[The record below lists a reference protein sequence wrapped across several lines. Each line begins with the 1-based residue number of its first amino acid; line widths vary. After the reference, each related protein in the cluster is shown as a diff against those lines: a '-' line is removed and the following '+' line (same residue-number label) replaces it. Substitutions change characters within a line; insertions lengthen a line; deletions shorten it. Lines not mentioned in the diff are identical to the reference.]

1 LGLSSIVNL
10 DQGKIGKQDIKNLI
24 FAIFSGRKAF
34 VYNYKERCKNYL
46 KVLLEVPEFFNICK
60 KNKFGSKFKKAKD
73 RFEYD
78 LDIFRI
84 MKQIRLS

>member
-1 LGLSSIVNL
+1 M
-10 DQGKIGKQDIKNLI
+10 
-24 FAIFSGRKAF
+24 
-34 VYNYKERCKNYL
+34 YNYKERCKNYL